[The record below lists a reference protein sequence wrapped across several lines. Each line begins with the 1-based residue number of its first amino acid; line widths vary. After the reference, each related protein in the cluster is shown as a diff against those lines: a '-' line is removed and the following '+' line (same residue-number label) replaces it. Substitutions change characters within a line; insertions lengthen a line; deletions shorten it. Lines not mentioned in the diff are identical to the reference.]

1 MFRGAREILWT
12 PSSGDPAAIV
22 REQLRRREATFLETA
37 RRVVFAGPAHPYH
50 EMFRLAGCGWEDLAA
65 LVGRDGLEP
74 ALEKLRAQGVYLSH
88 DEFKGKRPIVRS
100 GRSIEAGPARFRN
113 PLAPGNLESR
123 SSGSGSRSGGTTT
136 RKSASHRRHTE
147 AYHGL
152 FDREFDLAGGCQIT
166 VKPILPASDGLIGG
180 LRCLRSGATLDRWFS
195 HAGAESDSRH
205 YRWAT
210 HSLIVLARLYGYRM
224 PFPTYLP
231 PNDFSPAAERI
242 AWVRSQ
248 GRPCVVRAHVSP
260 SVRVASAALER
271 GLDIRGA
278 MFCGGGE
285 ALTDAKRAVIEST
298 GASIFPRYNISEI
311 GPIGYSCRQ
320 MTQGNCVHLFLDS
333 VTAIVHRRPAPLS
346 EVEVDS
352 LLFTTLMPS
361 SPHVFINAEMDDSGV
376 LEPAT
381 CDCTFSRL
389 GLTTRVRNIFSFG
402 KLTGQGM
409 TLVGTDIVRLLEE
422 VLPRRFGGGPG
433 DYQLV
438 EIDGPSQTRLCF
450 RVSPRVRLDSPEQL
464 KECFL
469 GEIRG
474 LTGGAIASR
483 VWKRATD
490 GLGGMI
496 WLAWQ
501 TFSTERLF
509 VGVFTASL
517 LGVVLHVVAELLET
531 RLIPWRPQAHHA

>member
-1 MFRGAREILWT
+1 MFRGVREVLRT
-12 PSSGDPAAIV
+12 PPAGDPAATV
-22 REQLRRREATFLETA
+22 REQLQRREATFLETA
-37 RRVVFAGPAHPYH
+37 RRVVFAEPAHPYH
-50 EMFRLAGCGWEDLAA
+50 EMFRLAGCGFQDLAQVV
-65 LVGRDGLEP
+65 LREGLEP

-88 DEFKGKRPIVRS
+88 DEFKGTRPIVRS
-100 GRSIEAGPARFRN
+100 GRLIEGGPARFRN

-123 SSGSGSRSGGTTT
+123 SSGSRSGGVIT
-136 RKSASHRRHTE
+136 RRSATHRRHTE

-152 FDREFDLAGGCQIT
+152 FDREFGLAGSCQIT
-166 VKPILPASDGLIGG
+166 VKPILPASDGFNGS
-180 LRCLRSGATLDRWFS
+180 LRGLRSGATLDRWFS
-195 HAGAESDSRH
+195 HAGAEPDSRH

-210 HSLIVLARLYGYRM
+210 HALVMLARFHGYRM

-231 PNDFSPAAERI
+231 PNDFSAAAERI

-260 SVRVASAALER
+260 AVRTASAALER

-298 GASIFPRYNISEI
+298 GASIFPRYTISEI
-311 GPIGYSCRQ
+311 GPIGFSCRQ
-320 MTQGNCVHLFLDS
+320 MNQGNCVHLFQDS
-333 VTAIVHRRPAPLS
+333 VAAIVHRRPAPLS

-361 SPHVFINAEMDDSGV
+361 SPHVFINAEMDDSAV

-389 GLTTRVRNIFSFG
+389 GLTTRLRNIFSFG

-450 RVSPRVRLDSPEQL
+450 RVSPRVRLDFPEQL

-469 GEIRG
+469 RELRG
-474 LTGGAIASR
+474 LTGGAVASR
-483 VWKRATD
+483 VWKNSEALEIVRA
-490 GLGGMI
+490 
-496 WLAWQ
+496 
-501 TFSTERLF
+501 EPF
-509 VGVFTASL
+509 VGGRGKVLPLHLMGSSRDAS
-517 LGVVLHVVAELLET
+517 
-531 RLIPWRPQAHHA
+531 